1 LVSGL
6 NFYSNNSFRNRMQS
20 SLIISTYNWP
30 EALELVL
37 LSVLSQTQMPDEII
51 VADDGSTKETVSL
64 IEDFKTKFSI
74 PLIHVWHEDDGFRK
88 SVILNKAI
96 AQAKGEY
103 IIQADGDCI
112 LHSNYVEDHLHFAKA
127 NTYLF
132 GSRVNIQKEYLD
144 VLFSKKQTEFNVF
157 SKGIKKRTRALHIPF
172 LSQFYHASNEFSK
185 KYRGCNTSYYKSDF
199 IAVNGYNEDFK
210 GWGREDSEL
219 ALRFHNFGLQGKRI
233 RYRGIVF
240 HIYHNEKS
248 KSRLEINND
257 IELQTIANKVVWCK
271 NGIDKYLGEA
281 N

>member
-1 LVSGL
+1 
-6 NFYSNNSFRNRMQS
+6 MKAT
-20 SLIISTYNWP
+20 LIISTYNWP

-37 LSVLSQTQMPDEII
+37 SSALNQTQLPDEII
-51 VADDGSTKETVSL
+51 VADDGSAKATADLV
-64 IEDFKTKFSI
+64 DAFKTKFSI

-96 AQAKGEY
+96 AQAKGDY

-112 LHSNYVEDHLHFAKA
+112 LHPNYIEDHLHFAQN

-132 GSRVNIQKEYLD
+132 GSRVNIQKDFLNT
-144 VLFSKKQTEFNVF
+144 LFKKKQTRFYVF
-157 SKGIKKRTRALHIPF
+157 SKGINKRTRALHIPF
-172 LSQFYHASNEFSK
+172 LSQFYSAKSEFSK
-185 KYRGCNTSYYKSDF
+185 KYRGCNTSYFKSDF

-219 ALRFHNFGLQGKRI
+219 ALRFHNFGLQGRRI

-240 HIYHNEKS
+240 HIYHDEKS

-257 IELQTIANKVVWCK
+257 IELQTIANKVIWCK
-271 NGIDKYLGEA
+271 NGVDKYLSEH